1 VHLFE
6 RFGRLHRE
14 YVMKAGSPDE
24 ELSQVAIAGIE
35 GYFRSH
41 PLPEE
46 RVNQLERIIAAKK
59 WASVPEKALKVRPEQ
74 PKTTAVNQ

>member
-1 VHLFE
+1 
-6 RFGRLHRE
+6 
-14 YVMKAGSPDE
+14 
-24 ELSQVAIAGIE
+24 
-35 GYFRSH
+35 
-41 PLPEE
+41 LPEE